1 MKGLF
6 KFGLFAAVVTGVVKL
21 VSTQKAEWKGLTET
35 EIRGKLHT
43 KLDAKVPG
51 EKVDQMADKIV
62 EGMRKRGVLGEEAP
76 GEA

>member
-6 KFGLFAAVVTGVVKL
+6 KLGLFAALAAGVVKF
-21 VSTQKAEWKGLTET
+21 VATRKAEWQGLSES
-35 EIRGKLHT
+35 EIRTKLHN
-43 KLDAKVPG
+43 KLDEKVPA

-62 EGMRKRGVLGEEAP
+62 EGMRKRGVLGEDTP